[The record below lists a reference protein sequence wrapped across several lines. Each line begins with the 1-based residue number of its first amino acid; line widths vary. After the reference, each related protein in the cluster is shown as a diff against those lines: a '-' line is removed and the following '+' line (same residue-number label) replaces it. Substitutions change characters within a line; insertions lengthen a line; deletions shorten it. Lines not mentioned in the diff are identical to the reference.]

1 MGSADRGPWSRQARS
16 PGTTSRDA
24 LRQPLQ
30 AHTKGRRGRGWGG
43 GEPAVGGP
51 IVPLGRWHAVAAPLG
66 DAAGGWRPTCRPFWP
81 RGQDNGH
88 TIRSLA
94 CWGWGC
100 ARREWPGGRMRRG
113 AQHEGAQ
120 VASVHVPAGHC
131 TGIEARGVPRC
142 TILRAPRASTP
153 DRLPARWLVGS
164 YAPAATAQCQWRVGR
179 PKWQCMPLAQ
189 DTGGGRK
196 VCRPP
201 APG

>member
-1 MGSADRGPWSRQARS
+1 MGSAYRGPWPRQARS

-24 LRQPLQ
+24 LRQPLR
-30 AHTKGRRGRGWGG
+30 ARTKGRRGRGWGG

-51 IVPLGRWHAVAAPLG
+51 IAPLGRWHAVAAPLG
-66 DAAGGWRPTCRPFWP
+66 DAAGGWRPTCRPLWP

-100 ARREWPGGRMRRG
+100 ARRGWPGGRICRG
-113 AQHEGAQ
+113 AQREGVWA
-120 VASVHVPAGHC
+120 ASVHVQEGHC
-131 TGIEARGVPRC
+131 TGNEAHGAPRYKS
-142 TILRAPRASTP
+142 LRAPRASIH
-153 DRLPARWLVGS
+153 DRVPARRLVGCC
-164 YAPAATAQCQWRVGR
+164 APAATARCRWRVAQ
-179 PKWQCMPLAQ
+179 PKWRCMPRAQ
-189 DTGGGRK
+189 GTGGGRR